1 MEQAETK
8 GLVLYAR
15 PYKERDRLIKIY
27 TEKFGKRQ
35 FFVKNAA
42 KSRFAASLQSF
53 TSARLSVNINDS
65 GFSFINDVSE
75 VQHYQQILADI
86 FVNAHAS
93 YVVSLADIAVPDGEH
108 DIALFNF
115 LIQVLAQMEQ
125 GKDPSILTNIFE
137 LQILSRF
144 GTGLNLSECVIC
156 GRRDLPMDYSFAYNG
171 CLCREHFAK
180 DIHRLHVSPNVIYL
194 ASQFLEISVED
205 LEKISVKIE
214 TKQQL
219 RDFIDQLYDEY
230 VGVKTK
236 ARKFLEHMDDWA
248 GIMRESS

>member
-1 MEQAETK
+1 MEHAETK

-15 PYKERDRLIKIY
+15 PYKERDQLIKIY

-42 KSRFAASLQSF
+42 KSKFAASLQNF
-53 TSARLSVNINDS
+53 TSAGLSVTINDS
-65 GFSFINDVSE
+65 GFSFINDISDVRHF
-75 VQHYQQILADI
+75 QHILDDI
-86 FVNAHAS
+86 FVNAYAS

-115 LIQVLAQMEQ
+115 LIQVLTQMEQ
-125 GKDPSILTNIFE
+125 GKDPSVLTNIFE

-144 GTGLNLSECVIC
+144 GSGLNLSECVIC

-180 DIHRLHVSPNVIYL
+180 DIHRLHVSPNVIFL
-194 ASQFLEISVED
+194 ANQFLNIS
-205 LEKISVKIE
+205 LESLENISVKEE
-214 TKQQL
+214 TRQQL
-219 RDFIDQLYDEY
+219 RAFIDQLYDEY

-236 ARKFLEHMDDWA
+236 AKRFLESMDNWA
-248 GIMRESS
+248 GIMRNG